1 MNRNRLK
8 NIEKKSVETGFLLK
22 YQKKTVQKSLSVTG
36 EKIQPK
42 YTEYL
47 PHTDA
52 GRTLLYRLCSSLYPL
67 CFYRKTSPISPQ
79 SSFFLK
85 NKQATS
91 FSINEILVRSLT
103 VGTFFE
109 HRCPS
114 FSVNFINNKLH

>member
-8 NIEKKSVETGFLLK
+8 NIEKKKCGNWFSPQVP
-22 YQKKTVQKSLSVTG
+22 KKTVQKSLSVTG

-47 PHTDA
+47 PHTGA

-79 SSFFLK
+79 SSFFLI

-91 FSINEILVRSLT
+91 FSINEILVCSLT

>member
-8 NIEKKSVETGFLLK
+8 NIEKKKCGNWFSPQVP
-22 YQKKTVQKSLSVTG
+22 KKTVQKSLSVTG

-67 CFYRKTSPISPQ
+67 CFYRKTSISPQ
-79 SSFFLK
+79 SSFFLI

-91 FSINEILVRSLT
+91 FSINEILVCSLT

-109 HRCPS
+109 RRCPS
-114 FSVNFINNKLH
+114 FSVNFINKLH